1 MRRFL
6 LAFTTL
12 SVTFGSVWA
21 INVSTE
27 PQNKKALIEEFT
39 GINCGNCPDG
49 HAIAAKLQLA
59 QPENVYTI
67 AIHAGHYAEPS
78 VGQPNFIIEEGTTIN
93 DYYGVTGY
101 PSGMVNRRTFSGS
114 TPIISRSYWTQSA
127 REICLETAIVNLAVE
142 CQYNEFRSE
151 YTITVAG
158 YYTESSTVESNNL
171 CVALVQNNIQGYQ
184 AGSGVSDEYMH
195 QHMLRDYVTPTWGD
209 PISETSKGSYFEKTY
224 TVTLPEAIG
233 SANVVPAQIEAIAF
247 ITTGEGGEI
256 LNVAS
261 GRVNPEQFDL
271 PLAAEISAYKIPI
284 SKNYGY
290 GFIEMYLDNKSSQP
304 ITSATFQVTLN
315 GVSTNVDWS
324 GNVPAMTKQPIS
336 IDVDWQATQ
345 TDDNAYSIALT
356 ALNGEKY
363 SGNSFKGT
371 FGGITEVTTSTVVKF
386 KTDNYFSD
394 NTFTLKDDQGNIVR
408 TFGPYEDGVQAVYE
422 ELVTFEPNKVYCFEI
437 TDAWGNG
444 ILSPRGN
451 IKLYDPNANL
461 LAQNL
466 DITNHG
472 WRLFVKATMTS
483 DIDDTYSSE
492 DITISCAN
500 GAINVMSRLD
510 CSIAIY
516 DITGRCAYSA
526 SGVSQISTDT
536 FGPGL
541 YVVKA
546 ITPFGGKT
554 QKIIIE

>member
-12 SVTFGSVWA
+12 SITFGSVWA

-195 QHMLRDYVTPTWGD
+195 QHMLRDYVTPIWGD
-209 PISETSKGSYFEKTY
+209 PINETVKGSYFEKTY
-224 TVTLPEAIG
+224 TVTLPETIG
-233 SANVVPAQIEAIAF
+233 SAEVVPAQIEAIAF
-247 ITTGEGGEI
+247 VTTGEGGEV
-256 LNVAS
+256 LNVTS
-261 GRVNPEQFDL
+261 GRANPEQFDL

-290 GFIEMYLDNKSSQP
+290 GFLEMYLNNKSSQP
-304 ITSATFQVTLN
+304 ITSATFQVTFN

-324 GNVPAMTKQPIS
+324 GNVPAMTQQAIS
-336 IDVDWQATQ
+336 IDVDWQTTQ
-345 TDDNAYSIALT
+345 TSDNTYSIVLKE
-356 ALNGEKY
+356 LNGEEY
-363 SGNSFKGT
+363 SGNTLKGT
-371 FGGITEVTTSTVVKF
+371 FGEITEVPTTAVVKF

-394 NTFTLKDDQGNIVR
+394 NTFTIKDDHGNIVR
-408 TFGPYEDGVQAVYE
+408 TFGPYDDGVQAVYE
-422 ELVTFEPNKVYCFEI
+422 ELVTFETGKVYCFEI

-444 ILSPRGN
+444 VLSPRGN
-451 IKLYDPNANL
+451 FKLYDADNNL

-466 DITNHG
+466 DISNHG
-472 WRLFVKATMTS
+472 WRLFVKATKES
-483 DIDDTYSSE
+483 GIDD
-492 DITISCAN
+492 IVAPQGI
-500 GAINVMSRLD
+500 AINYCNGVISVTSSNE
-510 CSIAIY
+510 CIVGIY
-516 DITGRCAYSA
+516 DITGRCAYTATSI
-526 SGVSQISTDT
+526 SQLPTDH
-536 FGPGL
+536 FVPGI

-546 ITPFGGKT
+546 SSTTETKT
-554 QKIIIE
+554 QKIIVK